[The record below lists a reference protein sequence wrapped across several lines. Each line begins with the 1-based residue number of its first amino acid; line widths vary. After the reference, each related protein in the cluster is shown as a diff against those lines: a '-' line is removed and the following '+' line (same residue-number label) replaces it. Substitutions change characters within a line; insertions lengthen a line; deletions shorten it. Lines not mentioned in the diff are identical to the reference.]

1 MMKKKKTEQSLQD
14 ELAQA
19 QQQLSAMKEAYQ
31 ELQFN
36 YNRSC
41 CKEQE
46 LNNQMKELRIE
57 KEEAESKAKVL
68 VVSLWACDG

>member
-1 MMKKKKTEQSLQD
+1 MLKKKKTEQSLQD

-19 QQQLSAMKEAYQ
+19 QQQMSAKQEENK
-31 ELQFN
+31 ELQFI

-68 VVSLWACDG
+68 VVSLWACD